1 MKPKTIF
8 QSLPLKGVGGSLLL
22 CCLLWL
28 CGQQASAQLKPS
40 SRYVAYSMDDS
51 YKNDN
56 MVKLGKGWGKRSIK
70 VPNGGQS
77 PDIVTLVKAFNQT
90 WPNYVVGA
98 VLDKAKNPKFTR
110 EVDEEYDTEIIV
122 DRKNGFV
129 SWDSGGTDGDS
140 MEACVWRRNNG
151 HRLFAIQV
159 SSPVDPVI
167 TVICFYDYDPKTATL
182 KPEASPVD
190 SFKGSGAE
198 YVSYILPRVGKDFI
212 ISEYTD
218 DAYIKYIYTWNGTKH
233 VFSKTTKEK

>member
-1 MKPKTIF
+1 MKPIIIF
-8 QSLPLKGVGGSLLL
+8 L
-22 CCLLWL
+22 CGILWL
-28 CGQQASAQLKPS
+28 CGQQANAQLKPS
-40 SRYVAYSMDDS
+40 SRYAAYTMDT
-51 YKNDN
+51 YNNDK

-90 WPNYVVGA
+90 WPTYIVDELLN
-98 VLDKAKNPKFTR
+98 LAKDPKFTR
-110 EVDEEYDTEIIV
+110 EVDEDYDTEIIV
-122 DRKNGFV
+122 DRPNGYV
-129 SWDSGGTDGDS
+129 CWDSGGTDGDS

-190 SFKGSGAE
+190 NFKGTGAE
-198 YVSYILPRVGKDFI
+198 YVSYSLPRVGKDFV
-212 ISEYTD
+212 ISEFAF
-218 DAYIKYIYTWNGTKH
+218 DAYIKYIYTWNGTNP
-233 VFSKTTKEK
+233 VYSKTTKEPIEE